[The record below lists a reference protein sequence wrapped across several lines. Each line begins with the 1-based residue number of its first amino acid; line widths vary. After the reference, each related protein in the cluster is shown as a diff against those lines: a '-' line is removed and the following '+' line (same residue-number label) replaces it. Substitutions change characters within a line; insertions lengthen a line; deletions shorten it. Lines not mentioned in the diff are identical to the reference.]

1 MEMTSRLNDKTVII
15 TGASS
20 GIGAALA
27 VACSKRGARVV
38 LAARRTERLA
48 NVADLCVGETLAI
61 PCDVSV
67 DGERRRLVEQVLDQW
82 GQIDV
87 LINNAGFG
95 LYAPFDEIEES
106 DLRALFDVNV
116 IAVFRMTQQVLP
128 AMRKAGHGRIVNI
141 ASTGGLIA
149 HAPNVSAYLAAKH
162 AVVGMSRGLR
172 RELEDSDIC
181 VQVVCPH
188 LTDTGFFGVGV
199 GAEVMSHVAD
209 RLRAHMD
216 SAEDVAEGTIDQIG
230 KEPFII
236 FPTTQSKKAYD
247 RFQEV

>member
-1 MEMTSRLNDKTVII
+1 MTNWLDGKTVVI

-27 VACSKRGARVV
+27 KTCSRRGARVA
-38 LAARRTERLA
+38 LAARRRQRLTE
-48 NVADLCVGETLAI
+48 VAALCESETLAI
-61 PCDVSV
+61 PCDVTK
-67 DGERRRLVEQVLDQW
+67 DDDRRRLVESTLDQW

-87 LINNAGFG
+87 LINNAGLG

-106 DLRALFDVNV
+106 DLRELMDVNLV
-116 IAVFRMTQQVLP
+116 AVFRMTQAILP
-128 AMRKAGHGRIVNI
+128 AMRKARFGRIVNI

-172 RELEDSDIC
+172 LELEASGIS

-188 LTDTGFFGVGV
+188 LTDTEFFRVGV
-199 GAEVMSHVAD
+199 GADVMSNAAD
-209 RLRAHMD
+209 RLRRHMD
-216 SAEDVAEGTIDQIG
+216 SADDVAEGIVDQIG
-230 KEPFII
+230 ADPFIV
-236 FPTTQSKKAYD
+236 FPTDRSKTAYE
-247 RFQEV
+247 RFVEV